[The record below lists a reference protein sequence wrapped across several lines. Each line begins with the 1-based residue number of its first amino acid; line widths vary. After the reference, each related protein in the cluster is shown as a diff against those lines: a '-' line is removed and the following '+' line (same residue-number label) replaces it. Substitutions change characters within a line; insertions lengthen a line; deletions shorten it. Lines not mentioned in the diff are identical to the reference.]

1 MRGGRDSVL
10 LRRAA
15 WSVAAQTALAVALV
29 VVVVASGI
37 VLLFDRQQASETRDL
52 VRRAAT
58 TADDVNDPPEEV
70 WLVRLGDGSRK
81 ASSGT
86 PEAVLASPRL
96 QSASPGPLAIDTSDG
111 PLRAWVADRDGAR
124 YVAVYDQS
132 RHRAEEHRLEVSTLV
147 AGLVGVVLAGAI
159 GLVVGRRAVRPLGEA
174 MELQRRFVADA
185 SHELRTPL
193 AVLHT
198 RAQMVRRHLP
208 QQASPRLRGEVDQL
222 VGDTGSLGEVVSDLL
237 LAAQLEHADVPS
249 SDVDLARLA
258 REVVASMQP
267 YAADAGVRL
276 KVAEVAEVA
285 EAAEAS
291 ASHDD
296 LVVRGAPTALRRAL
310 TALVDN
316 AIAHSEQGMV
326 VRVAVQADAETGT
339 ARGSAGADGVVRMS
353 VHDEGE
359 GLDPADATALR
370 QRFARG
376 TSSSTSSARR
386 FGLGLALVDEVVR
399 AHHGRLEIAGARGE
413 GSSFT
418 MVIPRRGTTNRG

>member
-1 MRGGRDSVL
+1 MTSGRDSAL

-29 VVVVASGI
+29 VVVVASGV

-70 WLVRLGDGSRK
+70 WLVRVQGGSRK
-81 ASSGT
+81 ASDGT
-86 PEAVLASPRL
+86 PEAVLASPQL
-96 QSASPGPLAIDTSDG
+96 ESAAPGPLSVDTAGG
-111 PLRAWVADRDGAR
+111 PLTAWAADRDGAR

-132 RHRAEEHRLEVSTLV
+132 RHRAEERRLEVSTLV

-208 QQASPRLRGEVDQL
+208 QEASPRLRGEVDQL

-249 SDVDLARLA
+249 SDVDLERVA
-258 REVVASMQP
+258 EDVVASMRP
-267 YAADAGVRL
+267 YAAESGVRL
-276 KVAEVAEVA
+276 EVAG
-285 EAAEAS
+285 AS
-291 ASHDD
+291 GSPGD

-316 AIAHSEQGMV
+316 AIAHSGAGMV
-326 VRVAVQADAETGT
+326 VRVELEADTT
-339 ARGSAGADGVVRMS
+339 ARPRDAKPDGSVAVTVR
-353 VHDEGE
+353 DEGE
-359 GLDPADATALR
+359 GLDPADATMLR

-376 TSSSTSSARR
+376 ASSSTGAGRR

-399 AHHGRLEIAGARGE
+399 AHHGRLEITGARGE
-413 GSSFT
+413 GSAFT
-418 MVIPRRGTTNRG
+418 MVIPRREARERIG

>member
-1 MRGGRDSVL
+1 MTSGRDSAL

-29 VVVVASGI
+29 VVVVASGV

-70 WLVRLGDGSRK
+70 WLVRLQGVSRK
-81 ASSGT
+81 ASQGT
-86 PEAVLASPRL
+86 PQAVLT
-96 QSASPGPLAIDTSDG
+96 SAQLGRAAPGPLAIDTADG

-124 YVAVYDQS
+124 YVAVYDPS
-132 RHRAEEHRLEVSTLV
+132 RHRAEEHRLAVSTLV
-147 AGLVGVVLAGAI
+147 AGLVGVLLAGAT

-208 QQASPRLRGEVDQL
+208 QEASPRLRGEVDQL

-237 LAAQLEHADVPS
+237 LAAQLEHADMPS
-249 SDVDLARLA
+249 SDVDLTHVARD
-258 REVVASMQP
+258 VVASMRP
-267 YAADAGVRL
+267 YAEESGVRL
-276 KVAEVAEVA
+276 EVAETTERA
-285 EAAEAS
+285 G
-291 ASHDD
+291 D
-296 LVVRGAPTALRRAL
+296 LVVTGAPTALRRAL

-316 AIAHSEQGMV
+316 AIAHSERGMV
-326 VRVAVQADAETGT
+326 VRVEVQDDA
-339 ARGSAGADGVVRMS
+339 GSAVATGEPSRHGSVRMS

-359 GLDPADATALR
+359 GLDPADASMLR

-376 TSSSTSSARR
+376 ASSSTSSGRR

-399 AHHGRLEIAGARGE
+399 AHHGRLEITGARGE

-418 MVIPRRGTTNRG
+418 MVIPRQGTTGRR

>member
-1 MRGGRDSVL
+1 MTSGRDSVL

-29 VVVVASGI
+29 VVVVASGV

-70 WLVRLGDGSRK
+70 WLVRVQGGSRK
-81 ASSGT
+81 ASDGT
-86 PEAVLASPRL
+86 PEAVLASPQL
-96 QSASPGPLAIDTSDG
+96 ESAAPGSLAIDTPAG
-111 PLRAWVADRDGAR
+111 QLTAWAADRDGAR

-132 RHRAEEHRLEVSTLV
+132 RHRAEERRLEVSTLV

-193 AVLHT
+193 AVLYT

-208 QQASPRLRGEVDQL
+208 QEASPRLRGEVDQL
-222 VGDTGSLGEVVSDLL
+222 VGDTGTLGEVVSDLL

-249 SDVDLARLA
+249 SDVDLGRVA
-258 REVVASMQP
+258 REVVASMRP
-267 YAADAGVRL
+267 YAEDSGVRL
-276 KVAEVAEVA
+276 EVD
-285 EAAEAS
+285 EATES
-291 ASHDD
+291 PGE
-296 LVVRGAPTALRRAL
+296 LVVSGAPTALRRAL

-316 AIAHSEQGMV
+316 AIAHSERDMV
-326 VRVAVQADAETGT
+326 VRVLVQADAGNGSGDGS
-339 ARGSAGADGVVRMS
+339 RSAGPEGLVRMS

-359 GLDPADATALR
+359 GLDPADATTLR

-376 TSSSTSSARR
+376 ASSSTSSGRR

-399 AHHGRLEIAGARGE
+399 AHHGTLEITGARGK

-418 MVIPRRGTTNRG
+418 MVIPRRGTRERR

>member
-1 MRGGRDSVL
+1 MRSGRDSAL

-15 WSVAAQTALAVALV
+15 WSVAAQTAVAVALV
-29 VVVVASGI
+29 VVVVASGV

-70 WLVRLGDGSRK
+70 WLIRLQDGTRK
-81 ASSGT
+81 ASEGAPQT
-86 PEAVLASPRL
+86 VVASPQL
-96 QSASPGPLAIDTSDG
+96 GSAAPGPLAIDAADG
-111 PLRAWVADRDGAR
+111 QLTAWVADRDGAR

-132 RHRAEEHRLEVSTLV
+132 RHRAEEHRLAVSTMV
-147 AGLVGVVLAGAI
+147 AGLVGVLLAGAI

-208 QQASPRLRGEVDQL
+208 QEASPRLRGEVDQL

-249 SDVDLARLA
+249 SDVDLEQVA
-258 REVVASMQP
+258 REVVASMRP
-267 YAADAGVRL
+267 YAEDSGVRL
-276 KVAEVAEVA
+276 EVTR
-285 EAAEAS
+285 AA
-291 ASHDD
+291 DVPGD
-296 LVVRGAPTALRRAL
+296 LVVSGAPTALRRAL

-316 AIAHSEQGMV
+316 AIAHSDRGMV
-326 VRVAVQADAETGT
+326 VRVVLHADPVA
-339 ARGSAGADGVVRMS
+339 GSEEADRDGPVRVT

-359 GLDPADATALR
+359 GLDPADASMLR

-376 TSSSTSSARR
+376 ASSSTGGGRR

-399 AHHGRLEIAGARGE
+399 THHGRLEITGVRGE

-418 MVIPRRGTTNRG
+418 MVIPRRGTRERR

>member
-1 MRGGRDSVL
+1 MRSGRDSLL

-15 WSVAAQTALAVALV
+15 WSVAAQTAVAVAFV
-29 VVVVASGI
+29 VVVVASGV
-37 VLLFDRQQASETRDL
+37 VLLFDRQQASEARDL
-52 VRRAAT
+52 VRSAAT
-58 TADDVNDPPEEV
+58 TADDLNDPPEGV
-70 WLVRLGDGSRK
+70 WLVRLQGGLRSASAGSP
-81 ASSGT
+81 A
-86 PEAVLASPRL
+86 AVIASPQL
-96 QSASPGPLAIDTSDG
+96 DSAAPGSLAIDGADG
-111 PLRAWVADRDGAR
+111 QLTAWVADRGGAR

-132 RHRAEEHRLEVSTLV
+132 RHSAEEHRLVVSTVV
-147 AGLVGVVLAGAI
+147 AGLVGVLLAGAI
-159 GLVVGRRAVRPLGEA
+159 GLIVGRRAVRPLGEA

-208 QQASPRLRGEVDQL
+208 QEGSPRLRGEVDQL
-222 VGDTGSLGEVVSDLL
+222 VSDTGSLGEVVSDLL

-249 SDVDLARLA
+249 SDVDLTRVARD
-258 REVVASMQP
+258 VVASMRP
-267 YAADAGVRL
+267 YAEDAGVRL
-276 KVAEVAEVA
+276 DVAVAGD
-285 EAAEAS
+285 S
-291 ASHDD
+291 PGD

-316 AIAHSEQGMV
+316 AIAHSEPGTV
-326 VRVAVQADAETGT
+326 VRVMLHADSGTGSGE
-339 ARGSAGADGVVRMS
+339 ANQDGSIQVT

-359 GLDPADATALR
+359 GLDPADATMLR

-376 TSSSTSSARR
+376 ASNLTSGGRR

-399 AHHGRLEIAGARGE
+399 AHHGRLEITGVRGE

-418 MVIPRRGTTNRG
+418 MVIPRRGTNERW

>member
-1 MRGGRDSVL
+1 MTSGRDSVL

-29 VVVVASGI
+29 VVVVASGV

-70 WLVRLGDGSRK
+70 WLVRLEGGSRK
-81 ASSGT
+81 ASEGT
-86 PEAVLASPRL
+86 PPVVLTSARL
-96 QSASPGPLAIDTSDG
+96 QSASPGPLSIDTSDG
-111 PLRAWVADRDGAR
+111 PLTAWAADRDGAR

-132 RHRAEEHRLEVSTLV
+132 RHRAEEHRLAVSTLV

-208 QQASPRLRGEVDQL
+208 EASSGRLRGEVDQL
-222 VGDTGSLGEVVSDLL
+222 VGDTSALGEVVSDLL
-237 LAAQLEHADVPS
+237 LAAQLEQSDVSS
-249 SDVDLARLA
+249 SDVDLARVAL
-258 REVVASMQP
+258 EVVSSMRP
-267 YAADAGVRL
+267 YAEAHGVHLELVEGADEGADEGGC
-276 KVAEVAEVA
+276 
-285 EAAEAS
+285 
-291 ASHDD
+291 
-296 LVVRGAPTALRRAL
+296 VVNGAPTALRRAL

-316 AIAHSEQGMV
+316 AIAHSEHDGAVRVV
-326 VRVAVQADAETGT
+326 VRSGAASAVPATED
-339 ARGSAGADGVVRMS
+339 SPVR
-353 VHDEGE
+353 VTVEDEGE
-359 GLDPADATALR
+359 GLDPADAEMLR

-376 TSSSTSSARR
+376 TARSGRSGRR

-399 AHHGRLEIAGARGE
+399 AHHGRLEVAGAPGHGAR
-413 GSSFT
+413 FT
-418 MVIPRRGTTNRG
+418 MVLPRRGTRDRA